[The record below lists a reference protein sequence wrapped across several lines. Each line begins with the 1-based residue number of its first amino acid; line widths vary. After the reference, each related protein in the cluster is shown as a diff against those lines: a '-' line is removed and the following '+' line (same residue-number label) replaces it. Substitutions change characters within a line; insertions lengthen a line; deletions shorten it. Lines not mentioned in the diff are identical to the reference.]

1 MDDQRARLEQL
12 ADDMNAAAWLAAN
25 TAAGADR
32 PFTDRAA
39 EPAGDDDP
47 ATRLV
52 VYGTLRPGG
61 ANHHLLAG
69 LDTEASDTGASG
81 GGRQP
86 AGWQPVRLRGW
97 MGDWHGYPIFTP
109 AAAGSDDRATFV
121 DADLLTST
129 LLPARYAELDAFE
142 GPAYRRAVV
151 VAETSSGFTLA
162 TCYLARTPR
171 R

>member
-1 MDDQRARLEQL
+1 MDDERAKLEQRADEL
-12 ADDMNAAAWLAAN
+12 NAAAWLAAD

-32 PFTDRAA
+32 AFTDRAA

-47 ATRLV
+47 VTRLV

-69 LDTEASDTGASG
+69 LEPEASASGPSG
-81 GGRQP
+81 GGAPQG
-86 AGWQPVRLRGW
+86 GWQPVRLRGW

-109 AAAGSDDRATFV
+109 AAAGSDDRAAFV
-121 DADLLTST
+121 DADLLTSAE
-129 LLPARYAELDAFE
+129 LPRHYAQLDAFE

-151 VAETSSGFTLA
+151 VAETASGLVLA
-162 TCYLARTPR
+162 TCYVARTPR